1 MRWWFP
7 NHEIVDME
15 TLTIVCC
22 QMSSDPDDLISFWN
36 LLVVDLIPVVAS
48 VLARED
54 QVFDFLLLVDIG

>member
-1 MRWWFP
+1 
-7 NHEIVDME
+7 ME

-22 QMSSDPDDLISFWN
+22 QVSSDPDDLISFWN